1 MREQVE
7 KLTLRH
13 RRPDVYKLLTELG
26 CEFKGIDYVSID
38 DLVLDQGIYPRD
50 KTDWERVKLYAED
63 MENGDIFPPLLVE
76 EEYKVILDGNHRYYA
91 SKETGKAIMW
101 IEKWEVPEGLYP
113 VVAQAVNTEE
123 KEIDTPLTPTE
134 KKKAILRDWEILTQY
149 DKKTR
154 KELIAKVL
162 KTSVSYVDKVLS
174 EAGIIKSEKEELKN
188 KVLELHKQGYSLRE
202 IAKELGLNHQTVK
215 NYLDKCLKNYQGKN
229 LDTPQPTQ
237 EEPTNE
243 EENNWDD
250 WNEEETEEE
259 PVAEEKPKQKKDSSK
274 EEKKLLHPNH
284 ILERD
289 KNAIWDAV
297 IEIEFHF
304 GEEKALEVLEEIY
317 FAYKERKHKGLTI
330 YKDRR
335 ALFVYN
341 QKRGS

>member
-1 MREQVE
+1 MREKIE
-7 KLTLRH
+7 KLTLKN
-13 RRPDVYKLLTELG
+13 RRPDVYKLLIELG

-91 SKETGKAIMW
+91 SKEIDKAVVW

-149 DKKTR
+149 DKRTR
-154 KELIAKVL
+154 KEIIAKVL
-162 KTSVSYVDKVLS
+162 KTSVAYVDYVLS
-174 EAGIIKSEKEELKN
+174 TAGIIKSQKEELK
-188 KVLELHKQGYSLRE
+188 KKAYELYQQGLSYRE
-202 IAKELGLNHQTVK
+202 IAKELGINHQTVK
-215 NYLDKCLKNYQGKN
+215 NYIDQLSKNLADKN
-229 LDTPQPTQ
+229 LDTLQETTPTQTYQTDEEPDWSDWNEYQPEEEEQ
-237 EEPTNE
+237 EEPQNK
-243 EENNWDD
+243 N
-250 WNEEETEEE
+250 
-259 PVAEEKPKQKKDSSK
+259 PKKEK
-274 EEKKLLHPNH
+274 EKKLLHPNH

-289 KNAIWDAV
+289 KDAIWDAI

-304 GEEKALEVLEEIY
+304 GEDKALEVLEEIY

-335 ALFVYN
+335 ALFLHN
-341 QKRGS
+341 QKRGK